1 MNKYR
6 TLGWT
11 MVAVEGIVI
20 LFLGLAMIF
29 YPEPYSWNKQFLS
42 ALGLIRHDCGVS
54 NWISCLLFGSA
65 LVAAGVGT
73 AAYFIRRGLEFEK
86 AFPRRLAILAGVVS
100 GIALAAIGLI
110 PYDLSPDMH
119 NWATYTSGA
128 IGVGAVM
135 TLFQSDNVFGRR
147 AESIIWCISGT
158 FVMVI
163 WLWLN
168 YLRHIGMLPSR
179 PAAPLMQ
186 KMIVGFF
193 LCYMVYQASALLV
206 REYRKK

>member
-1 MNKYR
+1 MKRYR
-6 TLGWT
+6 VLGWT
-11 MVAVEGIVI
+11 MLSVEVIVI
-20 LFLGLAMIF
+20 LFFGLAMIF
-29 YPEPYSWNKQFLS
+29 YPEPYSWNTQFLS
-42 ALGLIRHDCGVS
+42 ALGLTRHDGGAS
-54 NWISCLLFGSA
+54 NWTSCLLFGSA

-73 AAYFIRRGLEFEK
+73 AVYFIQRGLEFGK
-86 AFPRRLAILAGVVS
+86 AFPRWLTVCAGIVS

-119 NWATYTSGA
+119 NWATYVSGA

-135 TLFQSDNVFGRR
+135 TLFQSDSAFGRR

-158 FVMVI
+158 FVMGI

-168 YLRHIGMLPSR
+168 YLRHIKMLPSR
-179 PAAPLMQ
+179 PTAPLMQ

-193 LCYMVYQASALLV
+193 ICYMAYQAVALLV
-206 REYRKK
+206 RAYRKK